1 MKNNDLKNG
10 FPKKE
15 GYWKWVIVVLVF
27 FVVGFLISR
36 YSDNDNHL
44 YKRTQILLG
53 TVVEI
58 QIREKD
64 QKKADN
70 AITKAFEEIKRIDE
84 LFSTYND
91 KSEVWR
97 INHSSD
103 TLLKIDDEIYNLLV
117 LCDSVTKLSDGYFDV
132 SLDSLT
138 RLWGF
143 NTNNPKLPTKIE
155 IDSVLKIS
163 GWENIRLIVN
173 QSIIKKKNVGF
184 NFGAIAKGYAV
195 DKAIEVLK
203 NFGVKEALVNAGG
216 DVKVFGKQWKVGVQ
230 HPREPRDIIK
240 ILKLENNSVATSGD
254 YEQYFEAEGKRYH
267 HILNP
272 KTGYPT
278 SGIQSVSIINKSN
291 TFADALA
298 TAVFVL
304 GLKDGMSLV
313 ESLDDT
319 EAMIIDEN
327 GKINYSSKF
336 INFLLSQ
343 NQ

>member
-1 MKNNDLKNG
+1 MKNIDFNKDVSKWKG
-10 FPKKE
+10 F
-15 GYWKWVIVVLVF
+15 WKWFIVALVL
-27 FVVGFLISR
+27 FVVGFLIGR
-36 YSDNDNHL
+36 YSGNDNRL
-44 YKRTQILLG
+44 VKRTQILLG

-70 AITKAFEEIKRIDE
+70 AISKAFEEIKRIDQ

-132 SLDSLT
+132 SLDNLT
-138 RLWGF
+138 KLWGF
-143 NTNNPKLPTKIE
+143 STNNPKLPTKIE
-155 IDSVLKIS
+155 IDSVLKVC
-163 GWENIRLIVN
+163 GWENIRLIGN
-173 QSIIKKKNVGF
+173 QSIVKKNKIRF

-203 NFGVKEALVNAGG
+203 KIGIKDGLVNAGG
-216 DVKVFGKQWKVGVQ
+216 DVAVIGKGWKVGVQ
-230 HPREPRDIIK
+230 HPRDIKEIIK
-240 ILKLENNSVATSGD
+240 ILELDNITVATSGD

-272 KTGYPT
+272 KTGYPS

-304 GLKDGMSLV
+304 GLEDGMSLI

-336 INFLLSQ
+336 KNFLLSQ